1 MLNFETPLK
10 KLKFLVL
17 REAASL
23 AKENKLK
30 REELEKIPYRIIQN
44 ENKAE
49 YRCCVYKERAVVY
62 ERALLASGF
71 IPTDNTT
78 LDLKKI
84 VDKDHMMY
92 VLSAACDR
100 CPIYKYSVTEA
111 CRGCIQHKCM
121 EVCPANA
128 ITRIDGRSH
137 IDHDVCKECGM
148 CKKVCPYNAIA
159 EVMRPCKR
167 SCPTGALEINSDS
180 KKAMIDKKNCINC
193 GACMAAC
200 PFGAVSDRSYIT
212 EVTSA
217 LCKKKDMYAVVA
229 PAITG
234 QFGPKVTVGQ
244 VKDAFKKIGFKEV
257 VEAACG
263 ADAVTVN
270 ESSEFAERMNSGDEY
285 MTNSCCPGFI
295 GYIETKFPSEVSK
308 ISGTVSPMVAAAR
321 MIKKEDKNA
330 VVVFIGPCT
339 AKKSEINRESV
350 RDAVD
355 YVLTFEEIS
364 ALMSAFN
371 IRPEDCE
378 NLPVEDASLYGR
390 GFAQEGGLTA
400 AIENCIDVRKDKV
413 VFKPVKVSG
422 KDDIKKTMAMARTKR
437 LQGNFIEGMMC
448 QGGCIGGP
456 GTMIGIMKSR
466 PQLIK
471 FSKQSTKKSV
481 LSNENLKKFE
491 KVNLNR

>member
-1 MLNFETPLK
+1 MVNFETPLK
-10 KLKFLVL
+10 RLKYLVL
-17 REAASL
+17 KEVASL
-23 AKENKLK
+23 ARENKLNK
-30 REELEKIPYRIIQN
+30 EELEKVPYKIIQDDD
-44 ENKAE
+44 KAE

-71 IPTDNTT
+71 VPTSNIT
-78 LDLKKI
+78 LDLKHI
-84 VDKDHMMY
+84 SDRDHIMY

-121 EVCPANA
+121 EVCPAKA
-128 ITRIDGRSH
+128 ISRINGRSH
-137 IDHDVCKECGM
+137 IDHDICKECGM

-200 PFGAVSDRSYIT
+200 PFGAISDRSYIS
-212 EVTSA
+212 EVINA
-217 LCKKKDMYAVVA
+217 LYEKKEVYAVVA

-234 QFGPKVTVGQ
+234 QFGAKVTVGQ
-244 VKDAFKKIGFKEV
+244 AKSALRKLGFKDM

-270 ESSEFAERMNSGDEY
+270 EANEFVERMKSGDKY
-285 MTNSCCPGFI
+285 MTNSCCTGFMS
-295 GYIETKFPSEVSK
+295 YIENKFPGEVSS
-308 ISGTVSPMVAAAR
+308 ISSTVSPMIAAAR
-321 MIKKEDKNA
+321 MIKKENKNA

-350 RDAVD
+350 KGAVD

-364 ALMSAFN
+364 ALMGVFGAE
-371 IRPEDCE
+371 PEDYE
-378 NLPVEDASLYGR
+378 DTSVDDASLYGR

-400 AIENCIDVRKDKV
+400 AIENYISDKKCDIS
-413 VFKPVKVSG
+413 FKPVRVSG
-422 KDDIKKTMAMARTKR
+422 KDEIKKAMTMAKSKR

-448 QGGCIGGP
+448 QGGCIGGSAAM
-456 GTMIGIMKSR
+456 TQIMKAK
-466 PQLIK
+466 PQLVK
-471 FSKQSTKKSV
+471 FSKQSNKKSV
-481 LSNENLKKFE
+481 LSNENLKRFRE
-491 KVNLNR
+491 INLNR